1 MLKKFN
7 HLAIAV
13 KDISKA
19 SQLYKKAFNA
29 KVSTPHS
36 YPKHGVRVVFV
47 EMDNSKIELMEP
59 INNNSPISNY
69 LNKNPEGGIHHICIE
84 VKDIHK
90 ARDNLM
96 NKGFRILGDGKPK
109 IGAHDKLVL
118 FLHPK
123 DFNNTLIELEQ
134 E

>member
-13 KDISKA
+13 RNIKKA
-19 SQLYKKAFNA
+19 SEMYKHAFDA
-29 KVSTPHS
+29 KVSSPKS
-36 YPKHGVRVVFV
+36 YPGHGVKVVFV

-59 INNNSPISNY
+59 LDNNSPISNF
-69 LNKNPEGGIHHICIE
+69 LKKHPDGGIHHICVE
-84 VKDIHK
+84 VENIHK
-90 ARDNLM
+90 VRDNLIE
-96 NKGFRILGDGKPK
+96 KGFRILGDGQPK